1 MVRLIALAILFIN
14 SCYAQTVILAC
25 GDSANPPFIIEG
37 GTKLV
42 DERPGVSIE
51 MLKLVEEKLK
61 VKFTFLRMPWQRGL
75 KAIAA
80 NKIDGLFH
88 SSFKPECLAIGV
100 YPMQNGKLDISK
112 RMLNWSYVLYKLNS
126 SPLNWDG
133 MQFTELDGAIGATR
147 GYAVVDQL
155 VKLSVD
161 VEEVE
166 NTLQNMEKLVAGR
179 IAGVAD
185 LETMGDFILKTYSPK
200 YDRVVKV
207 NPPLRTKAYF
217 LMLSHQFVKQSPKL
231 SEEIWATIELIRE
244 SDKYNEL
251 LRKYM

>member
-1 MVRLIALAILFIN
+1 MVRLIAVTILLIN

-25 GDSANPPFIIEG
+25 GDSANPPFIIGG
-37 GTKLV
+37 GTKLL

-51 MLKLVEEKLK
+51 MLKLVEEQLNIKL
-61 VKFTFLRMPWQRGL
+61 TLLRLPWQRGL

-80 NKIDGLFH
+80 NKVDGLFH
-88 SSFKPECLAIGV
+88 SSFKPERLAIGV
-100 YPMQNGKLDISK
+100 YPIQNGKPDIDK

-133 MQFTELDGAIGATR
+133 KQFTELNGAIGATR
-147 GYAVVDQL
+147 GYAIVDQL

-179 IAGVAD
+179 IAGIAD
-185 LETMGDFILKTYSPK
+185 LETMGDFILKKYPEKYSQVIK
-200 YDRVVKV
+200 IKT
-207 NPPLRTKAYF
+207 PLRTKAYF
-217 LMLSHQFVKQSPKL
+217 LMLSHQFVQKNPKL
-231 SEEIWATIELIRE
+231 AEDIWSTIQLIRE
-244 SDKYNEL
+244 SDKYNDI